1 MDCFE
6 RLGGGV
12 GRLMLLADTTK
23 VAGEEWYRTSV
34 TVEERD
40 GGRMGTGGWDVIL
53 AIEGPPY
60 SKLRTGTRSGCFGAA
75 SLGMGSNPSFTSPL
89 FRFVG
94 ILFFLHY
101 IYCSHLLLYD
111 YGPTIGLYQ
120 GLWICSLSLLLAGL
134 GLILGYPKLVS
145 TSLVAVATGHFLWTI
160 DSIYMLYNW
169 DIGKT
174 IFDIGDYGGVGRQV
188 TFATVWTN
196 LHHIWFMPICIY
208 YLRSIG
214 RKLTPSDLHCSV
226 VWICFISAATA
237 CVVPM
242 ECVEYDHPVHGRRCM
257 SLNVN
262 MIRKFWGLEGSKFM
276 HSLDR

>member
-1 MDCFE
+1 
-6 RLGGGV
+6 
-12 GRLMLLADTTK
+12 
-23 VAGEEWYRTSV
+23 
-34 TVEERD
+34 
-40 GGRMGTGGWDVIL
+40 
-53 AIEGPPY
+53 
-60 SKLRTGTRSGCFGAA
+60 
-75 SLGMGSNPSFTSPL
+75 MGSNPSFTSPL
-89 FRFVG
+89 FRLVG

-101 IYCSHLLLYD
+101 LYCEHLLLYD

-196 LHHIWFMPICIY
+196 LHHIWFMPICVY

-214 RKLTPSDLHCSV
+214 RRLTPSDLHCSV
-226 VWICFISAATA
+226 LWICFISAATA

-276 HSLDR
+276 HSLDRSDGTHPVIFFIFANFMHDYVFNGFWFLVLMGFVNVGAAGGGEIKDSVRLRNTKSKMS